1 MFNFLRRYFSARNGG
16 RMRSEQ
22 ARPGVQLLASVLVCF
37 PEIESVSYDPRQ
49 EVLTMDF
56 VVRAQLV
63 PAEIEAFA
71 ALIAESIETYHVIE
85 GGEASAVDFSYEQHD
100 ALTILHLARPME
112 ELSERELSLT
122 VQLLTERFG
131 EALHVDPHGAE
142 TLDAEFRMLQHETL
156 ERMLV
161 AVREI
166 PLRERLVGIRERD
179 QVIVYNR

>member
-1 MFNFLRRYFSARNGG
+1 MFDFLRKFARG
-16 RMRSEQ
+16 RNARAKSEQ

-37 PEIESVSYDPRQ
+37 PEIEAVSYEP
-49 EVLTMDF
+49 EKAFLTMDF
-56 VVRAQLV
+56 VVRTRIP

-71 ALIAESIETYHVIE
+71 AFLAESIETYHALEDSV
-85 GGEASAVDFSYEQHD
+85 ASDMDFSYEQHD
-100 ALTILHLARPME
+100 ELTMLHLARRMD
-112 ELSERELSLT
+112 ELSERELSLI
-122 VQLLTERFG
+122 VQLLKERFA
-131 EALHVDPHGAE
+131 ETLLVDPHGVEAPD
-142 TLDAEFRMLQHETL
+142 TEFRMLQHETL

>member
-1 MFNFLRRYFSARNGG
+1 MFDFLRRKLLGHSGG
-16 RMRSEQ
+16 RSRSEQ

-37 PEIESVSYDPRQ
+37 PEIEAVSYDPR
-49 EVLTMDF
+49 EGMLTMDF
-56 VVRAQLV
+56 VVRVELP

-71 ALIAESIETYHVIE
+71 AFLAESIETFHVSE
-85 GGEASAVDFSYEQHD
+85 ESLATAMDFSYEQHEG
-100 ALTILHLARPME
+100 LTILHLARRMD

-122 VQLLTERFG
+122 MQLLTERFG
-131 EALHVDPHGAE
+131 EKLLVDTHGAE

-166 PLRERLVGIRERD
+166 PLRDRLVGIRERD
-179 QVIVYNR
+179 QVVVYNR